1 MNILF
6 VFFTMSHLS
15 QSSMYSDMVNV
26 FRENGHQVFPI
37 APINEV
43 GKKTSFI
50 SKENEIEV
58 LRVKTLD
65 VFSKNKFKK
74 GFANLL
80 LSHQFKNS
88 YNKFWKDKKI
98 DLIVVATPSVMFADF
113 VAFLKKKHKAKTL
126 LMQKD
131 IFPQNAVDLGYMKK
145 NGITYNFFKKHELK
159 LLKTADFIGCT
170 SPGNIEYLLQNNDFL
185 IKENMR
191 LLYNSTKLLEFS
203 QDDNIKIKYNLQ
215 DKYVVVFGGNMGKPQ
230 QLENVL
236 LLAKKCEIFID
247 VVFLI
252 IGSGTEVDALK
263 VDASQQGLKNI
274 NFVEKVPRKE
284 YFQLLSNCNVGLIS
298 LHKNFTVPNTPMKL
312 NDYLNAGIPVLASI
326 DRSNDLGFLL
336 EKNQMGE
343 FAYADTPEDLFD
355 AFKKLYQDKERRK
368 KLGQNGKEFCKE
380 NLSAYKSY
388 QTIIKLVENV

>member
-1 MNILF
+1 
-6 VFFTMSHLS
+6 MSHLS

-43 GKKTSFI
+43 GGKTSFI

-236 LLAKKCEIFID
+236 LLAKKCEIFFD